1 MNFNAILVKKIKAV
15 VMKTYRFINK
25 T

>member
-15 VMKTYRFINK
+15 VLKTYRFINK